1 MGCIRHENELRERE
15 KKKKKGYK
23 RKEELFWN

>member
-15 KKKKKGYK
+15 KKKENYR
-23 RKEELFWN
+23 RKEELLWN